1 MKIFSQFYIKVLT
14 WAQHKYSIYYLAFL
28 SAVESFIL
36 PYPPPDIMLAPMAL
50 KKLNKAY
57 YFALITTIFSVI
69 GGVIGYILGYFFLDL
84 ISPIITNLGY
94 DAKLITL
101 KEWFNEYGVLIVFV
115 AGFSPVPYKIFTI
128 GGGIMAMS
136 FLPFVLI
143 SFISRGLRF
152 YLVAFF
158 VRKYG
163 EKCDDFLR
171 KYIDYLGYLIIILA
185 IIFIGYKSFS

>member
-1 MKIFSQFYIKVLT
+1 MKIFSKFYYKVLT
-14 WAQHKYSIYYLAFL
+14 WAEHKYSVYYLALL
-28 SAVESFIL
+28 STIESFIL

-115 AGFSPVPYKIFTI
+115 AGFSPIPYKIFTI

-136 FLPFVLI
+136 FLPFVVI

-152 YLVAFF
+152 YLVAFL
-158 VRKYG
+158 VKKYG

-171 KYIDYLGYLIIILA
+171 KYIDYLGYLVIILA
-185 IIFIGYKSFS
+185 IIFIIYKSI

>member
-1 MKIFSQFYIKVLT
+1 MKIFSKFYYKVLT
-14 WAQHKYSIYYLAFL
+14 WAEHKYSVYYLALL
-28 SAVESFIL
+28 STIESFIL

-50 KKLNKAY
+50 KQANKAY

-115 AGFSPVPYKIFTI
+115 AGFSPIPYKIFTI

-136 FLPFVLI
+136 FLPFVVI

-152 YLVAFF
+152 YLVAFL
-158 VRKYG
+158 VKKYG

-171 KYIDYLGYLIIILA
+171 KYIDYLGYLVIILA
-185 IIFIGYKSFS
+185 IIFIIYKSI

>member
-1 MKIFSQFYIKVLT
+1 MKIFSKFYYKVLT
-14 WAQHKYSIYYLAFL
+14 WAEHKYSVYYLALL
-28 SAVESFIL
+28 STIESFIL

-50 KKLNKAY
+50 KQANKAY

-115 AGFSPVPYKIFTI
+115 AGFSPIPYKIFTI

-136 FLPFVLI
+136 FLPFVVI

-152 YLVAFF
+152 YLVAFL
-158 VRKYG
+158 VKKYG

>member
-1 MKIFSQFYIKVLT
+1 MKIFSKFYYKVLT
-14 WAQHKYSIYYLAFL
+14 WAEHKYSVYYLALL
-28 SAVESFIL
+28 STIESFIL

-69 GGVIGYILGYFFLDL
+69 GGIIGYILGYFFLDL
-84 ISPIITNLGY
+84 ITPFIETLGY
-94 DAKLITL
+94 THKLATL
-101 KEWFNEYGVLIVFV
+101 KDWFNEYGVLIVFV
-115 AGFSPVPYKIFTI
+115 AGFSPIPYKIFTI

-136 FLPFVLI
+136 FLPFVVI

-152 YLVAFF
+152 YLVAFL
-158 VRKYG
+158 VKKYG

-171 KYIDYLGYLIIILA
+171 KYIDYLGYLVIILA
-185 IIFIGYKSFS
+185 IIFIIYKSI